1 MLTYLFS
8 RAHRAVFRNLLQS
21 VRLKNSGS
29 FQGGGPCEVFL
40 KGASMWH
47 VLHEIFT
54 KENVSA
60 LFLCLGRPLKD
71 VRRHLLPLLVVLKE
85 VPSQRRMHFFL
96 LIARAIVV
104 DYIYSRID
112 VGTH

>member
-1 MLTYLFS
+1 
-8 RAHRAVFRNLLQS
+8 
-21 VRLKNSGS
+21 
-29 FQGGGPCEVFL
+29 
-40 KGASMWH
+40 MWH

-96 LIARAIVV
+96 LIARAIVGYI
-104 DYIYSRID
+104 YIYSRID